1 MDPSKF
7 LLAIKDE
14 VSFGES
20 LMSKASPAML
30 NLAQRLLAI
39 EVKHVHGIDHEV
51 ECVVNVLSKLRQ
63 PLTKFAGPVGYSS
76 LLSRALALAKAQLPE
91 LQMISIQADGSVTG
105 FQNPEQYAAGVEIVA
120 QLLALLAIF
129 IGESLMVTLLLDAW
143 PSESFDKV
151 DLSSEVKS

>member
-1 MDPSKF
+1 
-7 LLAIKDE
+7 
-14 VSFGES
+14 
-20 LMSKASPAML
+20 MSKASRAML
-30 NLAQRLLAI
+30 NLAQQLLALEI
-39 EVKHVHGIDHEV
+39 KHVPGTDQDV
-51 ECVVNVLSKLRQ
+51 ECVVRVLERLRQ

-76 LLSRALALAKAQLPE
+76 LLSRALSLAKAQLPE
-91 LQMISIQADGSVTG
+91 LQMISIQADGSITG

-129 IGESLMVTLLLDAW
+129 IGESLMVTLLRDAW

>member
-1 MDPSKF
+1 
-7 LLAIKDE
+7 
-14 VSFGES
+14 
-20 LMSKASPAML
+20 MSKASRAML
-30 NLAQRLLAI
+30 NLAQQLLALEI
-39 EVKHVHGIDHEV
+39 KHVSGTDQDV
-51 ECVVNVLSKLRQ
+51 ECIVRVLERLRQ

-76 LLSRALALAKAQLPE
+76 LLSRALSLAKAQLPE

-129 IGESLMVTLLLDAW
+129 IGESLMVTLLRDAW

>member
-1 MDPSKF
+1 
-7 LLAIKDE
+7 
-14 VSFGES
+14 
-20 LMSKASPAML
+20 MSKASPAML
-30 NLAQRLLAI
+30 NLAQQLLAI
-39 EVKHVHGIDHEV
+39 EVKHVHAPDQDV
-51 ECVVNVLSKLRQ
+51 ECVVRVLERFRQ

-91 LQMISIQADGSVTG
+91 LQMVSIQADGSVTG
-105 FQNPEQYAAGVEIVA
+105 FQNSEQYAAGVEIVA

-129 IGESLMVTLLLDAW
+129 IGESLMVTLLRDAW

>member
-1 MDPSKF
+1 MLKAEPSCF
-7 LLAIKDE
+7 NFAQQLLD
-14 VSFGES
+14 
-20 LMSKASPAML
+20 L
-30 NLAQRLLAI
+30 
-39 EVKHVHGIDHEV
+39 EVKQGPGPDQDV
-51 ECVVNVLSKLRQ
+51 ESVVRVLERLRQ

-91 LQMISIQADGSVTG
+91 LQRISIQADGSVTG

-129 IGESLMVTLLLDAW
+129 IGESLMVTLLRDAW